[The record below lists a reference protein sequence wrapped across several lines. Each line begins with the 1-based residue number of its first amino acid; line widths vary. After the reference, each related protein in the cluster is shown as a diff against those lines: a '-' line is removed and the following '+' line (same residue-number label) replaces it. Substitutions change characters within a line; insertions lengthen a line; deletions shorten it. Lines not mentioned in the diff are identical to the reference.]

1 MQTRSKTIASR
12 SFSPAQEKLFHT
24 PEKRARIDAPAR
36 PTKPARKSILPD
48 LKNTCDDS
56 DNDSTSTFGEED
68 DDLNARKYKYA
79 RIAPLNA
86 NHQLIEPHLRLPKIH
101 ATVQT
106 YEVDIDFDEASRA
119 WRSNKLLVG
128 EGHFAYKCASC
139 NRRAVKGS
147 EMCGIHRRSHSKKI
161 N

>member
-1 MQTRSKTIASR
+1 M

-24 PEKRARIDAPAR
+24 PEKRGRMNTPAR
-36 PTKPARKSILPD
+36 PTKPSRKSVLPD

-68 DDLNARKYKYA
+68 DDLNAGKYKYA
-79 RIAPLNA
+79 RIAPMNETPIRPLMNRE
-86 NHQLIEPHLRLPKIH
+86 LFEPALRLPKINK
-101 ATVQT
+101 TVQK
-106 YEVDIDFDEASRA
+106 YDVDIDFDESSRA

-147 EMCGIHRRSHSKKI
+147 EMCGIHRRSYSKK
-161 N
+161 

>member
-1 MQTRSKTIASR
+1 MQTRSKTIASTR
-12 SFSPAQEKLFHT
+12 SFSPAQEKMFHT
-24 PEKRARIDAPAR
+24 PEKRGRMNTPVR
-36 PTKPARKSILPD
+36 PTKPARKSVFPD
-48 LKNTCDDS
+48 LKNACDDS

-86 NHQLIEPHLRLPKIH
+86 NRELFEPRLRQPKIH
-101 ATVQT
+101 EPVQK
-106 YEVDIDFDEASRA
+106 YDVDIDFDEASRA

-128 EGHFAYKCASC
+128 EGHFAYKCSSC

-147 EMCGIHRRSHSKKI
+147 EMCGIHRRSYSKK
-161 N
+161 